1 MFSFKRLTLWAIVLS
16 GEAENCTANNSVH
29 LNRKIWTSQGRL
41 YARLARTKGWEK
53 AKHINRYKQ
62 LAMKE
67 LIDIW
72 NFNVI
77 ATKGGLLISIG
88 DILLTVLMV
97 LAGYVLSRFAEFV
110 LARRLAKT
118 DLRPD
123 SVQILKRIIFYAI
136 LVMVILTIMS
146 LLGIPITAF
155 AFATG
160 AIAIGVGFG
169 AQNIINNFISG
180 WILMAERPIRVN
192 DFIEVEGFM
201 GTVKRVG
208 TRSTLVHRLDGVHV
222 LVPNSKLLENTVVN
236 WTLIDGLIRNS
247 VRVGVAYGS
256 NIDQV
261 RSALEQAIST
271 CADVLTTPEAEYV
284 FEDFGDNA
292 LIFDIYFWSD
302 MTKTKPLR
310 LVRSDVRMAIARAL
324 DKEGIVV
331 AFPQR
336 DVHLYTEKPIEVQV
350 RKQEE

>member
-1 MFSFKRLTLWAIVLS
+1 M
-16 GEAENCTANNSVH
+16 
-29 LNRKIWTSQGRL
+29 Q
-41 YARLARTKGWEK
+41 
-53 AKHINRYKQ
+53 
-62 LAMKE
+62 E
-67 LIDIW
+67 LIEYW
-72 NFNVI
+72 NFNVV
-77 ATKGGLLISIG
+77 TTQNGVNISVG
-88 DILLTVLMV
+88 DILLTL
-97 LAGYVLSRFAEFV
+97 LLILLGYVLSRFAEFV

-123 SVQILKRIIFYAI
+123 SVQILKRVIFYAI

-146 LLGIPITAF
+146 ILGIPITAF

-192 DFIEVEGFM
+192 DFIEVESFI

-208 TRSTLVHRLDGVHV
+208 TRSTLIHRLDGVHV

-236 WTLIDGLIRNS
+236 WTLIDGLIRTS

-256 NIDQV
+256 KVDEV
-261 RSALEQAIST
+261 RATLEQAV
-271 CADVLTTPEAEYV
+271 ADCDEALANPAPEFV

-292 LIFDIYFWSD
+292 LVFDVYFWSD
-302 MTKTKPLR
+302 ITKSKSLR

-324 DKEGIVV
+324 EKAGIVV

-336 DVHLYTEKPIEVQV
+336 DVHLSTEQPLRVQV
-350 RKQEE
+350 QQSED